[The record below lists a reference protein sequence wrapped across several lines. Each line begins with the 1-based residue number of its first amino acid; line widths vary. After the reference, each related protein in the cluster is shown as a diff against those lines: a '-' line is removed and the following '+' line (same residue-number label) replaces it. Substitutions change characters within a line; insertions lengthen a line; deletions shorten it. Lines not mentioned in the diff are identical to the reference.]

1 MLCDCTRRQRA
12 RHSPGGQKIERREQ
26 QRDREAGS
34 SLPLIGAQLSTAGG
48 LEECIARARRIG
60 AEVVQIF
67 PSNPRQWRPSPHSP
81 EVLARFGDAMRR
93 AGLPLYVHTIYLINL
108 ASPDEDLRRASATS
122 LADALHFGA
131 VTGATGVV
139 THIGSHRGDGFER
152 GLARVVAA
160 ADEAYGRLNERIARS
175 SEIVGGTLDPPRL
188 LLETSAGGGDSLGRD
203 PAELGR
209 LVRESPNEPGV
220 CLDTAHL
227 YAAGFPLD
235 EPDGVTVFLDELA
248 AAGRPGCVELV
259 HLNDSKTELGSR
271 SDRHENLW
279 DGRYGRTG
287 LQYVMAEE
295 RLRSAPFVLEV
306 PGADGHGPDR
316 RNIRRARILRREA
329 AAMAGETAADATGS
343 GLRPTL

>member
-1 MLCDCTRRQRA
+1 
-12 RHSPGGQKIERREQ
+12 
-26 QRDREAGS
+26 
-34 SLPLIGAQLSTAGG
+34 
-48 LEECIARARRIG
+48 
-60 AEVVQIF
+60 
-67 PSNPRQWRPSPHSP
+67 
-81 EVLARFGDAMRR
+81 MRR
-93 AGLPLYVHTIYLINL
+93 ASLPLYVHSIYLINL
-108 ASPDEDLRRASATS
+108 ASPGEDLRRASATS

-131 VTGATGVV
+131 VAGAAGVV

-160 ADEAYGRLNERIARS
+160 ADEAYSLLGERLARS

-209 LVRESPNEPGV
+209 LVREVPNEPGV

-248 AAGRPGCVELV
+248 AAGSKGGVALV
-259 HLNDSKTELGSR
+259 HLNDSKTELGSK

-279 DGRYGRTG
+279 DGRYGRAG
-287 LQYVMAEE
+287 LRYVMAER
-295 RLRSAPFVLEV
+295 RLQTAPCILEV
-306 PGADGHGPDR
+306 PGTDGHGPDK
-316 RNIRRARILRREA
+316 RNIQRARILRREA
-329 AAMAGETAADATGS
+329 AAIGGETAAGAHGS
-343 GLRPTL
+343 ALRPTP